1 MPRICGTPGA
11 SCRRFAR
18 GAWKVLHKSPGILCL
33 GLRGGYNL
41 AKVSV
46 FNVVLDFVWERM
58 VRTMWL
64 IMKLNLKL
72 LCLLIGTFAFL
83 VDGLTV
89 HAQGEV
95 EDGYTS
101 LFNGKDLSKW
111 VIPEGDGGHWKVL
124 DGVIDYDS
132 RSEAAGD
139 KNLKTREVYGDF
151 ILKIDWR
158 IKETS
163 GFYDIPVVLSDGSYL
178 KDAAGKKIT
187 IKTPNADSGIFLR
200 GFPQA
205 QLNIWCWPV
214 GSGEVYG
221 IRHRDSTPPEIRAA
235 VTPRINADNPVGEWN
250 RFVIILVKDRVT
262 VYLNDH
268 MVLENAQL
276 PGIPERGPIVLQHH
290 GGPDKD
296 GKLRPA
302 SSLVQFRNVWIK
314 SLDP

>member
-1 MPRICGTPGA
+1 MMKSNSG
-11 SCRRFAR
+11 
-18 GAWKVLHKSPGILCL
+18 VLSI
-33 GLRGGYNL
+33 
-41 AKVSV
+41 S
-46 FNVVLDFVWERM
+46 FWT
-58 VRTMWL
+58 VR
-64 IMKLNLKL
+64 
-72 LCLLIGTFAFL
+72 IGTIVLNEFGEMMKIELKMLGVVIAL
-83 VDGLTV
+83 VSCVLFGQEV
-89 HAQGEV
+89 RAQAEK

-101 LFNGKDLSKW
+101 LFNGKDLDHW

-132 RSEAAGD
+132 RSEAAGN
-139 KNLKTREVYGDF
+139 KNLQTREEFGDF

-163 GFYDIPVVLSDGSYL
+163 GLYDVPVVLSDGSYL

-187 IKTPNADSGIFLR
+187 IKTPNADSGIYLR
-200 GFPQA
+200 GASKA

-221 IRHRDSTPPEIRAA
+221 VRHKDTTPTEIRAG

-276 PGIPERGPIVLQHH
+276 PDIPERGPIVLQHH
-290 GGPDKD
+290 GGPDQN